1 MGSTDDS
8 VAGKSDRM
16 ALSELIL
23 LQREI
28 SQLADR
34 MAQAER
40 AELAKGTEWSPSV
53 DVFSCKD
60 RVAVVVE
67 LPGLNAEAIDV
78 AYRDGAV
85 VVSGERRRLRSGSFL
100 CMERLIGRFSRTI
113 PLDEPVDHGR
123 AEAQMVDGVLT
134 ISLPRLDDRRGR
146 ETRISIKKGKRR

>member
-1 MGSTDDS
+1 MGSTDDI

-16 ALSELIL
+16 ALSELVL

-40 AELAKGTEWSPSV
+40 AELAAGTEWSPSV

-60 RVAVVVE
+60 RVAIVVE
-67 LPGLNAEAIDV
+67 LPGLDPESIDV
-78 AYRDGAV
+78 AYRNGAV
-85 VVSGERRRLRSGSFL
+85 VVSGERRRLRPGAFL
-100 CMERLIGRFSRTI
+100 CMERLVGRFARTI

-134 ISLPRLDDRRGR
+134 ISLPRLEDRRGR
-146 ETRISIKKGKRR
+146 ETRISIKKGERR